1 MPSKRIIKGMNPYKK
16 MFSFV
21 DNEVP
26 RSYEGLDT
34 SLNYLEQ
41 LILFKGRRMKAK
53 QTWTDRTFLFV
64 RKSSMPDDD
73 TFVRKEDF
81 ALVAWI
87 PNVFDVILNVK
98 KINRYFNYRT
108 LLLSFVLLFENISIL
123 GPEIMFGNV
132 CAREALYIYEL
143 AFMRKIALC
152 YVSVLPNL
160 IIK

>member
-1 MPSKRIIKGMNPYKK
+1 MWISAKIIRCYQVLICKLSNSQGHYLPQGRQVKVYRAYNFKMEQKMPSKRITKGMNPYKK
-16 MFSFV
+16 MFSFA

-26 RSYEGLDT
+26 RSYEGLDS

-41 LILFKGRRMKAK
+41 LILFKGRWMKAK

-87 PNVFDVILNVK
+87 PNVFDVILDGK
-98 KINRYFNYRT
+98 K
-108 LLLSFVLLFENISIL
+108 
-123 GPEIMFGNV
+123 
-132 CAREALYIYEL
+132 
-143 AFMRKIALC
+143 
-152 YVSVLPNL
+152 
-160 IIK
+160 